1 MAIQQQQQLPVP
13 SAYAAEAQDL
23 ARAQRMAQLL
33 SSQQM
38 PEGQMISGRFVA
50 PSWTQQLAGLVNAG
64 TGAYF
69 ANQAEDKQLKL
80 AEKLRQD
87 QLMTQQGIM
96 EAIDKGDTKKALS
109 IASTRPEFGK
119 DFIAP
124 LMANVIPKA
133 PTPPAPTTEMQNF
146 MFAKE
151 RGEIP
156 ENMGFLGY
164 QKYVKQLSKDTDTQ
178 GNMSMVNNN
187 GLPVGRFDK
196 TGRYISPQGRVYPA
210 SAVTEAQKE
219 HDVTMDLTNK
229 LNNLTKSDIKN
240 AFGSVMD
247 YTGSKVGQMV
257 GRKDV
262 VDAQNKINS
271 IQIKNVL
278 DNLSQLK
285 GASSDKEMAQMIK
298 DFPAYTADPVI
309 MERWTDRAAKTA
321 NRFLKRSEQ
330 RFGFDTEY
338 AQEDRFTGNKEKD
351 KPSAKVS
358 TQDQEALAWANANPN
373 DPRSAQIKQRLGK

>member
-23 ARAQRMAQLL
+23 ARAQRMAQML
-33 SSQQM
+33 SSQQA

-69 ANQAEDKQLKL
+69 ANEAENKQLKL

-133 PTPPAPTTEMQNF
+133 PTPPAPTNEMQNF

-156 ENMGFLGY
+156 ANMGFLGY
-164 QKYVKQLSKDTDTQ
+164 QKYIKQLSKDTDTQ
-178 GNMSMVNNN
+178 DNVSMVNNN

-196 TGRYISPQGRVYPA
+196 TGRYISPQGRVFPA

-229 LNNLTKSDIKN
+229 LNNLTKGDIKN

-351 KPSAKVS
+351 RTVTKTGVV
-358 TQDQEALAWANANPN
+358 QDGPN
-373 DPRSAQIKQRLGK
+373 KGKKAIQYSDGTIEYK